1 MAKIENTTV
10 YPLVTPNA
18 SDFVIGTDTSDDNRT
33 VSFKISDITASG
45 GLQDL
50 QSVLDTPTT
59 NTGGTAAG
67 DISLTG
73 NITVNGTVSP
83 ITITAAGTPG
93 SAGQILSSTGTG
105 IQWIAAAGAQDLQDV
120 IAVDPNTT
128 LGFVMDNCD
137 IDTTGSINMSGA
149 AQVLALSTNTD
160 MTLAANCDITTDGNI
175 ILGSAS
181 VLNFNATSKINDST
195 GSTGAVGSILTVDA
209 AGTGVE
215 WSTVIPS
222 ASMPTLQEVL
232 SAGNTA
238 TGIGISF
245 GGVGSGS
252 TYSVSSPISSFAP
265 NIWQGTNSF
274 TANGT
279 TISTAGIALSG
290 SLWDGAATGTSG
302 QVLTSTATGVAWA
315 DLSTIGVSSVNV
327 VSPPVPAT
335 LPSMPLTITP
345 TTGDV
350 LIRSNVYAGA
360 SLIGCVPA
368 GGTASTFLQG
378 DGTWATPTGAVTSV
392 SVLASGT
399 STGPIDAIKIAP
411 TTGPVQVQSNAFGG
425 GNAVGHVPDATGNT
439 AKFLKGDG
447 TWAAAGGSAAAPEW
461 VQTIGVGNT
470 KVNMTASNYY
480 MSNAAGA
487 AGVEPNT
494 SNWSF
499 DFGASPP
506 SSVGPA
512 DDQHAMSMV
521 YANSSATGCATSYPD
536 HTLCDA
542 AIMFSTSYPDTF
554 FVTLWK
560 STLAAHSVYEAVPAA
575 TWTEAITAGNINATQ
590 NMTISVSG
598 TEILEPGYGFFAT
611 VRAATGGIQGS
622 FAARIVLKFSG
633 SV

>member
-181 VLNFNATSKINDST
+181 VLNFNATSEINDST
-195 GSTGAVGSILTVDA
+195 GSTGAIGSILTVDA

-215 WSTVIPS
+215 WSTGIPTQ
-222 ASMPTLQEVL
+222 SMPTLQEVL
-232 SAGNTA
+232 AEGNTA
-238 TGIGISF
+238 NGIAINFIGGAAATFAATYAINSAAKNTWSGNNAFSAVGITS
-245 GGVGSGS
+245 
-252 TYSVSSPISSFAP
+252 
-265 NIWQGTNSF
+265 
-274 TANGT
+274 
-279 TISTAGIALSG
+279 STAAIDLSG

-302 QVLTSTATGVAWA
+302 QVLTSTVTGVSWA
-315 DLSTIGVSSVNV
+315 DLSTVGVSSVTTTTPV
-327 VSPPVPAT
+327 DAASPLIPI
-335 LPSMPLTITP
+335 TIIP
-345 TTGDV
+345 TSGDV
-350 LIRSNVYAGA
+350 LVTQNIYNGG

-368 GGTASTFLQG
+368 GGNNSTFLRG
-378 DGTWATPTGAVTSV
+378 DGTWVTPTGGA
-392 SVLASGT
+392 
-399 STGPIDAIKIAP
+399 
-411 TTGPVQVQSNAFGG
+411 
-425 GNAVGHVPDATGNT
+425 
-439 AKFLKGDG
+439 
-447 TWAAAGGSAAAPEW
+447 AAAPEW
-461 VQTIGVGNT
+461 VQTIGVGTT

-480 MSNAAGA
+480 MSGAAGA
-487 AGVEPNT
+487 AGVESNT
-494 SNWSF
+494 SNWIF

-521 YANSSATGCATSYPD
+521 YANSSATGCATSYPN

-542 AIMFSTSYPDTF
+542 AIMFSTTYSDTF

-560 STLAAHSVYEAVPAA
+560 SPLSGHSTYGAVPAA
-575 TWTEAITAGNINATQ
+575 TWTEAITAGNLNATQ

-611 VRAATGGIQGS
+611 IRATTGGIAGS